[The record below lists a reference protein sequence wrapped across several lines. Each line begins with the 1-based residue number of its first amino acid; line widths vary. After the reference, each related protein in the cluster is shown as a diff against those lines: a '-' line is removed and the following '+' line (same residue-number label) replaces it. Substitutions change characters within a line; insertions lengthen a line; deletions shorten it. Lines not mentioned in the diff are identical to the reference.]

1 MALDTQTR
9 NRFGLG
15 VLATLAFA
23 FGCQGA
29 PHESRPIHLNPNM
42 DWQQKF
48 EAQERNDY
56 FYDQRAMRKPVEGTV
71 ARGYLKDDIHLWE
84 GRDYSGKL
92 VDELPAQME
101 VDEELLARGEERYN
115 IYCAPCHSRDGNGKG
130 PVSVRGGGFAVKP
143 PGFHTERLRAM
154 PLGYFY
160 DVIRNGRGTML
171 PYKAQVPV
179 EDRWAIVAWIRAL
192 QLTGKNKGW
201 DSEALANAGDGG
213 DEKKTKE
220 AQNG

>member
-1 MALDTQTR
+1 MASKTHTR
-9 NRFGLG
+9 IGLG
-15 VLATLAFA
+15 ALATLAFS

-29 PHESRPIHLNPNM
+29 PHEARPIHLNPNM

-56 FYDQRAMRKPVEGTV
+56 WLDQRAMRKPVEGTV
-71 ARGYLKDDIHLWE
+71 ARGYLKDDVHMWE

-92 VDELPAQME
+92 VAELPPQIE
-101 VDEELLARGEERYN
+101 VDADLLARGEERFN
-115 IYCAPCHSRDGNGKG
+115 IYCAPCHSRDGNGQG

-160 DVIRNGRGTML
+160 DVIRNGFNNMSG
-171 PYKAQVPV
+171 YKAQIPV
-179 EDRWAIVAWIRAL
+179 EDRWAIVAWVRAL
-192 QLTGKNKGW
+192 QLTGKKKGW
-201 DSEALANAGDGG
+201 DSEALANAGDGDG
-213 DEKKTKE
+213 NQKE